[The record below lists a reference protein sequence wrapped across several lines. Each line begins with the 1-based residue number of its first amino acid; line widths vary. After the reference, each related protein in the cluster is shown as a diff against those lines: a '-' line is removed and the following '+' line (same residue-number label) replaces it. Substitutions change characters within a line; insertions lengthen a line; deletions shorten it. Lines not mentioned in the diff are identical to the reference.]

1 MPPGG
6 ITQLVECL
14 LCKQNVAG
22 SNPTTSTSYSRISS
36 VLSFF
41 DNWQL
46 EIKENYNSYIETEEV
61 SVRFLAKRIR
71 AHDGCLGI
79 RRRRRTYKAATSLG
93 EPPKGIDPG
102 ISEWGNPAAVTG
114 GHRGMNT

>member
-1 MPPGG
+1 M
-6 ITQLVECL
+6 VECL

-46 EIKENYNSYIETEEV
+46 EIKENYNVNEIGEK
-61 SVRFLAKRIR
+61 FLAKRIR

-79 RRRRRTYKAATSLG
+79 RRL
-93 EPPKGIDPG
+93 
-102 ISEWGNPAAVTG
+102 
-114 GHRGMNT
+114 